1 MILALDLGTHC
12 GWSLRDEAAVVDSG
26 VWDFT
31 PRKGEAPI
39 TRPARFHGRL
49 RGMLATYNPD
59 QVAYEAINNL
69 RGLDAVR
76 CYLQLETVLL
86 LELAYRNDDLARK
99 GMRPIAV
106 TPLSPAAVKKH
117 ATGKGNADKTA
128 MAVAAARRWPGW
140 TPARED
146 EVDAR
151 FVGEA
156 AAAGVKAPERRR
168 RARRTL
174 GEAA

>member
-1 MILALDLGTHC
+1 MILALDLGTHT
-12 GWSLRDEAAVVDSG
+12 GWALHDGAAVVESG

-31 PRKGEAPI
+31 PRKGEDPI
-39 TRPARFHGRL
+39 ARPSRFHGRL

-59 QVAYEAINNL
+59 TVAFEAINNL

-86 LELAYRNDDLARK
+86 LELDYRNEDLRRRGAS
-99 GMRPIAV
+99 PIKVAPV
-106 TPLSPAAVKKH
+106 SPADVKRV

-168 RARRTL
+168 RTKRAL